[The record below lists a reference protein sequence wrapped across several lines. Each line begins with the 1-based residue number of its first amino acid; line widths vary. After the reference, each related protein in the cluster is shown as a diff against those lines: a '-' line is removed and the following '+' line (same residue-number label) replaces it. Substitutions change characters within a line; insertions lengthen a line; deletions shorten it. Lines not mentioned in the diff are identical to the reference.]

1 MAEYILSMTL
11 EAQKPRSE
19 FVDPGITRLPRIT
32 RRRRIVRRL
41 ISWMAG
47 LVVRLCTRIEVTG
60 LEHVRVCDSALVVAN
75 HLGDADVVVGVAYT
89 PMNIEVIAKSELYD
103 FPILGWLMDT
113 YGVIWVRRG
122 QPDKKAI
129 RAALQAFAEK
139 RKVAI
144 APEGRESLTGGLE
157 EGTGGAAYLA
167 LKADVPIIPVTFTGT
182 ENQRVLNNLRH
193 LRRTPVTVTVGSPF
207 QLEKSTSL
215 KEAIQAG
222 TETIMKTLAEQ
233 LPPEYRG
240 VYRPLGE
247 DQHGPK

>member
-1 MAEYILSMTL
+1 MAL
-11 EAQKPRSE
+11 EAPKPRNE
-19 FVDPGITRLPRIT
+19 VIHPGITRLPEIT
-32 RRRRIVRRL
+32 GWRRIVRRL
-41 ISWMAG
+41 VHWMAR
-47 LVVRLCTRIEVTG
+47 LVVRICTRVEVVG
-60 LEHVRVCDSALVVAN
+60 LEHLQIYESALVVAN
-75 HLGDADVVVGVAYT
+75 HLGDADVVVGVAYS
-89 PMNIEVIAKSELYD
+89 PMNVEVIAKSELYD

-129 RAALQAFAEK
+129 RAALQAFDEK

-144 APEGRESLTGGLE
+144 APEARESLTGGLE

-193 LRRTPVTVTVGSPF
+193 LRRTPVTLTVGSPF
-207 QLEKSTSL
+207 QLKKLTSL

-222 TETIMKTLAEQ
+222 TETIMKTLAKQ

>member
-1 MAEYILSMTL
+1 MLSMAL
-11 EAQKPRSE
+11 EAPKPRNE
-19 FVDPGITRLPRIT
+19 VIHPGITRLPEIT
-32 RRRRIVRRL
+32 GWRRIVRRL
-41 ISWMAG
+41 VHWMAR
-47 LVVRLCTRIEVTG
+47 LVVRICTRVEVVG
-60 LEHVRVCDSALVVAN
+60 LEHLQIYESALVVAN
-75 HLGDADVVVGVAYT
+75 HLGDADVVVGVAYS
-89 PMNIEVIAKSELYD
+89 PMNVEVIAKSELYD

-129 RAALQAFAEK
+129 RAALQAFDEK

-144 APEGRESLTGGLE
+144 APEARESLTGGLE

-193 LRRTPVTVTVGSPF
+193 LRRTPVTLTVGSPF
-207 QLEKSTSL
+207 QLKKLTSL

-222 TETIMKTLAEQ
+222 TETIMKTLAKQ

>member
-1 MAEYILSMTL
+1 MALG
-11 EAQKPRSE
+11 APKPRNK
-19 FVDPGITRLPRIT
+19 VIHPGITRLPEIT
-32 RRRRIVRRL
+32 GWRRIVRRL
-41 ISWMAG
+41 VHWMAR
-47 LVVRLCTRIEVTG
+47 LVVRICTRVEVAG
-60 LEHVRVCDSALVVAN
+60 LEHLQIYESALVVAN

-89 PMNIEVIAKSELYD
+89 PMNVEVIAKSELYD

-129 RAALQAFAEK
+129 RAALQAFDEK

-144 APEGRESLTGGLE
+144 APEARESLTGGLE

-207 QLEKSTSL
+207 QLKKSTSL

-222 TETIMKTLAEQ
+222 TETIMKTLAKQ

>member
-32 RRRRIVRRL
+32 RWRRIVRRL
-41 ISWMAG
+41 ISWMAR

-75 HLGDADVVVGVAYT
+75 HLGDADAIVGVAYT
-89 PMNIEVIAKSELYD
+89 PLNVEVIAKSELYD
-103 FPILGWLMDT
+103 FPIVGWLMDT
-113 YGVIWVRRG
+113 YGVIWVHRG
-122 QPDKKAI
+122 RPDKKAI
-129 RAALQAFAEK
+129 RAALQAFDEK

-144 APEGRESLTGGLE
+144 APEARESLTGGLE

-182 ENQRVLNNLRH
+182 ENRRVFGNLKR
-193 LRRTPVTVTVGSPF
+193 LRRTQITLKVGSPF
-207 QLEKSTSL
+207 RLNMSNSL
-215 KEAIQAG
+215 KQSVQAG
-222 TETIMKTLAEQ
+222 TETIMKVLAQQ
-233 LPPEYRG
+233 LPAEYRG
-240 VYRPLGE
+240 VYRLSGE
-247 DQHGPK
+247 ESHDP